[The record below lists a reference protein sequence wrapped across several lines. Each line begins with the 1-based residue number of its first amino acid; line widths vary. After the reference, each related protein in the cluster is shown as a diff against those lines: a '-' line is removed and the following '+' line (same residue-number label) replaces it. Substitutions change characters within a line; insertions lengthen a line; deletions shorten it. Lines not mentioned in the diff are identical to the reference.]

1 MLLAVDIGN
10 TNIVFGIFSGE
21 SLLFHFRIETRK
33 ARTEAEYA
41 ALLQGLFSIYGV
53 PFHAAPPEPVGGAP
67 IPSGTTPFPTDDEI
81 TEERLRAAP
90 DRGIDQL
97 LPRSVTP
104 AEKGISAG
112 ILATVVP
119 PVLRSFVR
127 LFQRYLGI
135 DPVVV
140 GPGTRTGMPILYEN
154 PREVG
159 ADRIINAVAAYERYR
174 SGCLVVDFG
183 TATTFDVVTPKG
195 EYLGGAIAPGIGIS
209 ADALFHA
216 AAKLPRVDLVR
227 PRSVIG
233 RNTVTSMQSGLIYGY
248 VGLVDG
254 IVERMR
260 SEVDFPL
267 RVIATGGLGPLIAKD
282 SRTIEEC
289 DEMLTL
295 TGLRL
300 IYERERRRGGRL

>member
-10 TNIVFGIFSGE
+10 TNIVFGIFDGTT
-21 SLLFHFRIETRK
+21 LLTHFRIETRK
-33 ARTEAEYA
+33 ARTEDEYA
-41 ALLQGLFSIYGV
+41 ALLQSMFALHGL
-53 PFHAAPPEPVGGAP
+53 PFTAGPQRDACSDETKSNDDHARQG
-67 IPSGTTPFPTDDEI
+67 
-81 TEERLRAAP
+81 
-90 DRGIDQL
+90 QL
-97 LPRSVTP
+97 VAVS
-104 AEKGISAG
+104 AQAKEKGISAG

-119 PVLRSFVR
+119 PVLHAFQR
-127 LFQRYLGI
+127 LFRRYFHI
-135 DPVVV
+135 EPVVV
-140 GPGTRTGMPILYEN
+140 GPGSRTGMPILYEN

-159 ADRIINAVAAYERYR
+159 ADRIINAVAAYEQHRC
-174 SGCLVVDFG
+174 GCLVVDFG

-216 AAKLPRVDLVR
+216 AAKLPRVELAR

-233 RNTVTSMQSGLIYGY
+233 KNTVTSMQSGLVYGY

-260 SEVDFPL
+260 AEVDFPL
-267 RVIATGGLGPLIAKD
+267 KVIATGGLAPMIAKD

-300 IYERERRRGGRL
+300 IYEREQRRSSRV